1 MDGRVL
7 IVEDTRTFATLLQRE
22 LEQNY
27 GLSTVGAAS
36 LEEMRQVVLRD
47 GAGSFDVALLDLNL
61 PDAQG
66 GEIVDYAMQKG
77 LPSIVFTGEFNDDL
91 RGQMIAKRVIDYV
104 HKGGAES
111 VTYVGKLVHR
121 ILKNRSIRVLV
132 VDDSRTARNYI
143 AGLLRIQQY
152 QVLEA
157 DNGEDAL
164 RLLKDHPGVGLVITD
179 YHMPGMDGYELVR
192 RIRQEHDRSRLAV
205 IGVSAHGSN
214 LISARFI
221 KNGANDFITKPFL
234 EEEFYCRVTQ
244 NIELM
249 ETIQALAEA
258 SVRDFLT
265 GLHNR
270 RFFYESA
277 QKCFASA
284 QRGQITIALAMVDID
299 HFKKLN
305 DTHGHEAG
313 DEVLRNVGEVL
324 RSSFRE
330 TDIVARMGGEE
341 FCVLLVNMAWE
352 SAKVFFERL
361 RVILASHEIRYK
373 GQNLRITAS
382 IGACT
387 GLHESLPAM
396 IHAAD
401 EMLYKAKA
409 AGRNRVVVAE

>member
-1 MDGRVL
+1 
-7 IVEDTRTFATLLQRE
+7 
-22 LEQNY
+22 
-27 GLSTVGAAS
+27 
-36 LEEMRQVVLRD
+36 
-47 GAGSFDVALLDLNL
+47 
-61 PDAQG
+61 
-66 GEIVDYAMQKG
+66 
-77 LPSIVFTGEFNDDL
+77 
-91 RGQMIAKRVIDYV
+91 
-104 HKGGAES
+104 
-111 VTYVGKLVHR
+111 
-121 ILKNRSIRVLV
+121 
-132 VDDSRTARNYI
+132 
-143 AGLLRIQQY
+143 
-152 QVLEA
+152 
-157 DNGEDAL
+157 
-164 RLLKDHPGVGLVITD
+164 
-179 YHMPGMDGYELVR
+179 
-192 RIRQEHDRSRLAV
+192 
-205 IGVSAHGSN
+205 
-214 LISARFI
+214 
-221 KNGANDFITKPFL
+221 
-234 EEEFYCRVTQ
+234 
-244 NIELM
+244 M